1 MAKTNKDYKIIRN
14 GNRLTLSMLKKGV
27 DGKFHSYQVC
37 LPYVCMEQD
46 ADGNQVMV
54 KKTTKQLEK
63 MMREHMNQFY
73 PVG

>member
-1 MAKTNKDYKIIRN
+1 ML
-14 GNRLTLSMLKKGV
+14 NRGV

-37 LPYVCMEQD
+37 LPYVSMEQD
-46 ADGNQVMV
+46 ADGKQVMV